1 MGNPIERLGD
11 NAQTWQPGQS
21 GNPGGRPKGSW
32 GPADY
37 LRFLQGEQFTEAVLV
52 AIRDDRGQPMGRRA
66 AARMILATVPYRGGD
81 ARDYAEARRTFE
93 SINDRLEGKT
103 VQSTR
108 IIDEGPPDVARVL
121 ADLRAELVGG
131 GG

>member
-1 MGNPIERLGD
+1 MGRPMPENL
-11 NAQTWQPGQS
+11 THWQPGQS

-37 LRFLQGEQFTEAVLV
+37 LRFLQGEQFTELVLV
-52 AIRDDRGQPMGRRA
+52 TIRDDKAQPVGRRA
-66 AARMILATVPYRGGD
+66 AAGQILATLAEADDGPQHL
-81 ARDYAEARRTFE
+81 AEARRTFE